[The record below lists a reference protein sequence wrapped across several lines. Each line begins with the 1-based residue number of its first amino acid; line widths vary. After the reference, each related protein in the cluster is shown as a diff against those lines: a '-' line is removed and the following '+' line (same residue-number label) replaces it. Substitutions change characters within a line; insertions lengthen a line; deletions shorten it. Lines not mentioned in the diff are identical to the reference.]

1 MWHETAVRMIDYGL
15 TIITLVIGVVALVN
29 CALQRAEAFP
39 ALGTLQ
45 KPAWLA
51 ILGGSTFIVLCLEG
65 AELSSGGGGHPF
77 GMLFKLIALGAAGL
91 YLLDVRPGLRD
102 ISNGR
107 GPW

>member
-1 MWHETAVRMIDYGL
+1 MWHVVVTRTIYDAL
-15 TIITLVIGVVALVN
+15 TIVTLVVGLVALIN

-51 ILGGSTFIVLCLEG
+51 IIGGTTFIVLCLEG
-65 AELSSGGGGHPF
+65 ATLSSGERPTF
-77 GMLFKLIALGAAGL
+77 GLLFKLIALGASAL

-102 ISNGR
+102 ISDGR

>member
-1 MWHETAVRMIDYGL
+1 MWHLLVQRAIDNAL
-15 TIITLVIGVVALVN
+15 TVATGVIGVFARVN
-29 CALQRAEAFP
+29 CALQRSDAFP
-39 ALGTLQ
+39 AIGTLQ

-51 ILGGSTFIVLCLEG
+51 IIGISTFIALCLG
-65 AELSSGGGGHPF
+65 WQAMVSGQESF
-77 GMLFKLIALGAAGL
+77 GMLFKLIALGAAAL